1 MDECSSERLV
11 RAVASV
17 GFSGC
22 HLADKTVHCRSEP
35 LSSMRR
41 SQYGAIDQLTAA
53 KSRPQR
59 YTVCYPTPKADNFQ
73 LRRPTGDKDLCETG
87 ARMTGSA

>member
-1 MDECSSERLV
+1 MS
-11 RAVASV
+11 AAASV
-17 GFSGC
+17 LSVQLRQSVSAAD